1 MMTSTMRAHTKG
13 GYEVMLFD
21 LWEKYKEYHADMI
34 ILYDQISC
42 KGVGAISGLFE
53 EGARQRGIPM
63 CRVRQDLLDPTS
75 VSRRDMRNDVNIFMQ
90 TVMNETPLDASLVDF
105 DDDESW

>member
-1 MMTSTMRAHTKG
+1 
-13 GYEVMLFD
+13 
-21 LWEKYKEYHADMI
+21 
-34 ILYDQISC
+34 
-42 KGVGAISGLFE
+42 
-53 EGARQRGIPM
+53 M

-75 VSRRDMRNDVNIFMQ
+75 VSRRDMRNDVNLFMQ

>member
-1 MMTSTMRAHTKG
+1 
-13 GYEVMLFD
+13 MLYD

-42 KGVGAISGLFE
+42 KGVGAINGLFE